1 MNIHDLG
8 TGRCLWLTT
17 VACRPGGQWPQATG
31 LVTHSRLESDSLP
44 PEHAAARKLQVHAVM
59 FVVGRG
65 CVYCIS
71 LVNRFNGCLQKL
83 NCNIFIRVSKL
94 TGYVNVSQDQR
105 VRSRQ

>member
-1 MNIHDLG
+1 M
-8 TGRCLWLTT
+8 
-17 VACRPGGQWPQATG
+17 
-31 LVTHSRLESDSLP
+31 
-44 PEHAAARKLQVHAVM
+44 HAVK

-94 TGYVNVSQDQR
+94 TGYVNVSQDKR
-105 VRSRQ
+105 CGVDNDFVRTKTHFTEL